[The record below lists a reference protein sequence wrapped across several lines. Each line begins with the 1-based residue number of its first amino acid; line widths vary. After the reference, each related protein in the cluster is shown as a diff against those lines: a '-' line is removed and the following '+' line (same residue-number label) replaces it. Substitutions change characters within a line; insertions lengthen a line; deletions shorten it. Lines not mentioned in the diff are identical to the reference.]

1 MNLITFLF
9 GFSECA
15 TVERRNTEMTIRQK
29 RFSLDSSSSFDD
41 FDVQFDNSDSG
52 AFGTSFGKWD
62 SESSIAES
70 FPNSESS
77 LESSGGEAPDL
88 EGNNFQTFEE
98 TITNKESRFFK
109 PESDYQKCYNCR

>member
-29 RFSLDSSSSFDD
+29 RFSFDTSSSFGDLGD
-41 FDVQFDNSDSG
+41 FD
-52 AFGTSFGKWD
+52 TSFGSWD
-62 SESSIAES
+62 SKSSMSES
-70 FPNSESS
+70 FSNSESS